1 MKVSLT
7 LNFLCLLCVCV
18 VVNVNECVLLS
29 LEKLTISNDHSRPV
43 HPSHTK
49 LGVEIPIP
57 AKGKK

>member
-18 VVNVNECVLLS
+18 VVNVTECVLLS
-29 LEKLTISNDHSRPV
+29 LERFTISNGHSRPE
-43 HPSHTK
+43 HPSLTK
-49 LGVEIPIP
+49 FGVEIAIP